1 MWKWTQINHLKL
13 IILDCES
20 LNQKYIDFPY
30 QHLLGVDV
38 LKIESLD
45 IDKNI
50 DLDALIANFLIMAQC
65 QSYEAIV
72 ISGDMTWLK
81 KVMSYRIG
89 TLFVGHL
96 QQKDL
101 KYMPD
106 FVVDSID
113 SLVDVLSEKDKGYSG
128 EVLTF
133 ENKKD
138 HCCLVKLR
146 LLVMMEK
153 ISYRVIF
160 WRTLLSREA
169 SIFIR

>member
-106 FVVDSID
+106 FVADSID
-113 SLVDVLSEKDKGYSG
+113 SIVDVLSEKDKGYSG

-133 ENKKD
+133 ENKKG
-138 HCCLVKLR
+138 
-146 LLVMMEK
+146 
-153 ISYRVIF
+153 S
-160 WRTLLSREA
+160 LLSCQTEIVSDDGKNILQSYILEDVIIQR
-169 SIFIR
+169 SINIY